1 MSERESP
8 LTVTAAPSPRA
19 VGRFVVDDGT
29 ELAYQVYGAT
39 QAPAFAIAGALGVAP
54 AVLSPQIA
62 ALSRRYRVVCMDYR
76 GTGAARG
83 GPLPGD
89 LSPPRLARD
98 LGAVL
103 DRVDVRNAV
112 LVGWGLGVAVA
123 FELARQRPALPA
135 AVVALCGTAGRPLRA
150 ALPLPLAWAGE
161 QLVAQLAGYPDLV
174 EHFVELTAPLPRALL
189 AVLRTLLPAAE
200 PVDRKSA
207 IRGLG
212 GRKNAERA
220 VLLRLLVEQLRHD
233 ASDVVP
239 RLGCPLLVITG
250 TRDRLTST
258 AAGRALAAAAPD
270 GEQREVEGATR
281 FAALE
286 QPVMINRWL
295 LELARKVY
303 RPAP

>member
-1 MSERESP
+1 MSEREGPSIE
-8 LTVTAAPSPRA
+8 LAAPSPRA
-19 VGRFVVDDGT
+19 LGRFVVDDGT
-29 ELAYQVYGAT
+29 ELAYQVYGAAR
-39 QAPAFAIAGALGVAP
+39 APAFAIAGALGVPP
-54 AVLSPQIA
+54 AALSPQLA

-83 GPLPGD
+83 APLPAD

-103 DRVDVRNAV
+103 DRVDAHSAV

-123 FELARQRPALPA
+123 LELARQRPALPA

-150 ALPLPLAWAGE
+150 ALPLPLAWVGE

-174 EHFVELTAPLPRALL
+174 DRFVERAAPLPRALL
-189 AVLRTLLPAAE
+189 GVLRTLLPAAE
-200 PVDRKSA
+200 LVDRKA
-207 IRGLG
+207 VGRGRG
-212 GRKNAERA
+212 GPLYADRA
-220 VLLRLLVEQLRHD
+220 LLLRLLVEQLRHD
-233 ASDVVP
+233 ASDVVS

-250 TRDRLTST
+250 TRDRLTSA

-286 QPVMINRWL
+286 QPVIVNRWL
-295 LELARKVY
+295 LELARRVY
-303 RPAP
+303 LSPV